1 MLTVKEISSSRN
13 YILLNFF
20 TILVPIF
27 LYPFIT
33 KIISPK
39 EFGNFIFIQS
49 IAMFFVAISNFGCL
63 VGFKRNYFECKTKN
77 EKHQLL
83 CSIQVFIL
91 FLLSIILLINF
102 IFEDKIFYKLD
113 QLESTK
119 NFWFLILLASS
130 LDIISKYYLTF
141 LVNEEKSKLYS
152 FLLMLKN
159 IIYIISVLIFFFLG
173 YKILSLVYS
182 LLISNS
188 ILVLSIL
195 IMQLNSI
202 KFIFSF
208 NAVKKILFVS
218 YPLIFRILFGQLNT
232 KLDKILITILA
243 GVANT
248 GIYTIAQSIS
258 YFIFQFT
265 TSLDK
270 VFITKLNKKLF
281 SGNHNLKNYLTP
293 YLFISASV
301 AIFII
306 LFYDIIYFLLID
318 KKYHGA
324 GVVVIILS
332 LYNFFLFF
340 QKVTGTQLI
349 YLKKIWLAGNLFFLS
364 VITNFFF
371 NLYFIKNFGIVGAAL
386 ATLLSSLIFMLIQ
399 IFFAKKYMNL
409 KVHIRDMYL
418 ICSFVLII
426 TFVQLIIINNFG
438 ETFNIVIFVFKIFIF
453 STFILFGQAY
463 KLFQINKFL
472 KNFIKIR

>member
-1 MLTVKEISSSRN
+1 MLSIKEIKSSRN
-13 YILLNFF
+13 YIFLNFF

-49 IAMFFVAISNFGCL
+49 ISMFVIAVSNFGCL
-63 VGFKRNYFECKTKN
+63 VGFKRNYFECKTKKK
-77 EKHQLL
+77 KHELL
-83 CSIQVFIL
+83 VSIQLFII
-91 FLLSIILLINF
+91 FILSIILSLNF
-102 IFEDKIFYKLD
+102 FFEEKIFLKLN
-113 QLESTK
+113 QIKNTE

-130 LDIISKYYLTF
+130 FDIISKYYLTF

-152 FLLMLKN
+152 ILLMSKN
-159 IIYIISVLIFFFLG
+159 IIYIISVLTMFFLDFRV
-173 YKILSLVYS
+173 LSLVYS
-182 LLISNS
+182 LLLTNS
-188 ILVLSIL
+188 ILILAIL
-195 IMQLNSI
+195 ILQI
-202 KFIFSF
+202 KNIEFIISF
-208 NAVKKILFVS
+208 DSVKQILLVS
-218 YPLIFRILFGQLNT
+218 YPLTLRILFGQLNT

-243 GVANT
+243 GVAST

-281 SGNHNLKNYLTP
+281 SGNHNIKNYLTP
-293 YLFISASV
+293 YLFISALV

-306 LFYDIIYFLLID
+306 LFHNVIYLVLID

-324 GVVVIILS
+324 GIVVVILS

-364 VITNFFF
+364 VIINFFL
-371 NLYFIKNFGIVGAAL
+371 NLFFIRNIGTIGAAL
-386 ATLLSSLIFMLIQ
+386 ATLISSIILMAIQ
-399 IFFAKKYMNL
+399 IFFARKFMHLKLNL
-409 KVHIRDMYL
+409 REIYL

-426 TFVQLIIINNFG
+426 ALLQILSISNFG
-438 ETFNIVIFVFKIFIF
+438 GNFNIFIF
-453 STFILFGQAY
+453 IIKVIVFSGFIILGEI
-463 KLFQINKFL
+463 LDIFQVKR
-472 KNFIKIR
+472 FIKNLIKN

>member
-1 MLTVKEISSSRN
+1 
-13 YILLNFF
+13 
-20 TILVPIF
+20 
-27 LYPFIT
+27 
-33 KIISPK
+33 
-39 EFGNFIFIQS
+39 
-49 IAMFFVAISNFGCL
+49 
-63 VGFKRNYFECKTKN
+63 
-77 EKHQLL
+77 
-83 CSIQVFIL
+83 
-91 FLLSIILLINF
+91 
-102 IFEDKIFYKLD
+102 
-113 QLESTK
+113 
-119 NFWFLILLASS
+119 
-130 LDIISKYYLTF
+130 
-141 LVNEEKSKLYS
+141 
-152 FLLMLKN
+152 
-159 IIYIISVLIFFFLG
+159 
-173 YKILSLVYS
+173 
-182 LLISNS
+182 
-188 ILVLSIL
+188 
-195 IMQLNSI
+195 MQLNSI

-340 QKVTGTQLI
+340 SESNWYSINIFKE
-349 YLKKIWLAGNLFFLS
+349 NLVS
-364 VITNFFF
+364 
-371 NLYFIKNFGIVGAAL
+371 G
-386 ATLLSSLIFMLIQ
+386 
-399 IFFAKKYMNL
+399 
-409 KVHIRDMYL
+409 
-418 ICSFVLII
+418 
-426 TFVQLIIINNFG
+426 
-438 ETFNIVIFVFKIFIF
+438 
-453 STFILFGQAY
+453 
-463 KLFQINKFL
+463 
-472 KNFIKIR
+472 

>member
-49 IAMFFVAISNFGCL
+49 IAMFVVAISNFGCL

-113 QLESTK
+113 QLESTE

-218 YPLIFRILFGQLNT
+218 YPLIFRILFNQ
-232 KLDKILITILA
+232 
-243 GVANT
+243 
-248 GIYTIAQSIS
+248 
-258 YFIFQFT
+258 
-265 TSLDK
+265 
-270 VFITKLNKKLF
+270 
-281 SGNHNLKNYLTP
+281 
-293 YLFISASV
+293 
-301 AIFII
+301 
-306 LFYDIIYFLLID
+306 
-318 KKYHGA
+318 
-324 GVVVIILS
+324 
-332 LYNFFLFF
+332 
-340 QKVTGTQLI
+340 
-349 YLKKIWLAGNLFFLS
+349 
-364 VITNFFF
+364 
-371 NLYFIKNFGIVGAAL
+371 
-386 ATLLSSLIFMLIQ
+386 
-399 IFFAKKYMNL
+399 
-409 KVHIRDMYL
+409 
-418 ICSFVLII
+418 
-426 TFVQLIIINNFG
+426 
-438 ETFNIVIFVFKIFIF
+438 
-453 STFILFGQAY
+453 
-463 KLFQINKFL
+463 
-472 KNFIKIR
+472 